1 MALVR
6 KAGASKAPA
15 VKKQVIQINPYEN
28 PENVLELMSKIC
40 SATPSVETDVYW
52 NVIYDALCNRDVRGK
67 SLDDYLKENR
77 SHLYNGDFKHDIED
91 YCSRLSWALTARE
104 NTEHTQI
111 VVAGGFSSGK
121 SSFLNRL
128 TNSVNLLPT
137 GTEPVSVVKTY
148 LYCSSDTK
156 SISVR
161 GVNQKNVLVDL
172 NTGVLQAIQHASK
185 SNVYLAS
192 VLDKLF
198 VEIPS
203 QELDGLAFIDTP
215 GYNNSDKKND
225 SNGKTDKDTALEAL
239 SEGNVL
245 FWFVG
250 SDRPTI
256 TTDDME
262 IIRHFEGKKV
272 VIFNKADK
280 HGYLESKR
288 IVEEGARVIYDQ
300 FNIPKEEIIDV
311 IAFSSLE
318 NKVYYSLNNMTLSD
332 IVKEAKR
339 AGNGSNELN
348 DLKLYI
354 KILFNNEI
362 SACKNTISSIEQE
375 YSNAVDDKEKNQKEL
390 NDIKYNDD
398 DGITGEVRE
407 VLVNSYNEVLRAVN
421 ELAKSSSFAINSFTE
436 FYNEVY
442 YFRHDYDFWGNPGL
456 LDKALK
462 YGLSRKTV
470 AVQKYDACKW
480 TYYEEDYRKDVAKRV
495 QDEIAGKYKKLYD
508 YACERCKDLLERKT
522 FEEEMIKDM
531 QEYKEIFTNAVECGI
546 KCYQQQSKATSVDD
560 CSDEIPNVF
569 DCIKDNNYKAF
580 LHSFEDGVDL
590 AVCNADGYSPLTLA
604 VQVGN
609 NMMVQ
614 FMLDHDADPAIK
626 DRRGYNAFHT
636 AVENQYRDICK
647 ILLDADPDLI
657 DTKTASG
664 ETVEE
669 LANKHTFTKWIKNEI
684 DNAF

>member
-1 MALVR
+1 
-6 KAGASKAPA
+6 
-15 VKKQVIQINPYEN
+15 
-28 PENVLELMSKIC
+28 
-40 SATPSVETDVYW
+40 
-52 NVIYDALCNRDVRGK
+52 
-67 SLDDYLKENR
+67 
-77 SHLYNGDFKHDIED
+77 
-91 YCSRLSWALTARE
+91 
-104 NTEHTQI
+104 
-111 VVAGGFSSGK
+111 
-121 SSFLNRL
+121 
-128 TNSVNLLPT
+128 
-137 GTEPVSVVKTY
+137 
-148 LYCSSDTK
+148 
-156 SISVR
+156 
-161 GVNQKNVLVDL
+161 
-172 NTGVLQAIQHASK
+172 
-185 SNVYLAS
+185 
-192 VLDKLF
+192 
-198 VEIPS
+198 
-203 QELDGLAFIDTP
+203 
-215 GYNNSDKKND
+215 
-225 SNGKTDKDTALEAL
+225 
-239 SEGNVL
+239 
-245 FWFVG
+245 
-250 SDRPTI
+250 
-256 TTDDME
+256 
-262 IIRHFEGKKV
+262 
-272 VIFNKADK
+272 
-280 HGYLESKR
+280 
-288 IVEEGARVIYDQ
+288 
-300 FNIPKEEIIDV
+300 V

-348 DLKLYI
+348 DLKLSI
-354 KILFNNEI
+354 KILFNKEI

-375 YSNAVDDKEKNQKEL
+375 YSNAVDNKEKKQKEL
-390 NDIKYNDD
+390 NDIKYKDD
-398 DGITGEVRE
+398 DYITSEVRGL
-407 VLVNSYNEVLRAVN
+407 LVKSYNEVLRAAN
-421 ELAKSSSFAINSFTE
+421 NLFNSSSFAIDSYRE
-436 FYNEVY
+436 FFEGVM
-442 YFRHDYDFWGNPGL
+442 DFENNDHWGSSNVL
-456 LDKALK
+456 NRALET
-462 YGLSRKTV
+462 GRR
-470 AVQKYDACKW
+470 KYDSACNKHNTAMKY

-495 QDEIAGKYKKLYD
+495 QDYIAGQFKELYD
-508 YACERCKDLLERKT
+508 DACERCKDLLERKT
-522 FEEEMIKDM
+522 FKEKMMKDM
-531 QEYKEIFTNAVECGI
+531 QDYKEIFINAVECGI